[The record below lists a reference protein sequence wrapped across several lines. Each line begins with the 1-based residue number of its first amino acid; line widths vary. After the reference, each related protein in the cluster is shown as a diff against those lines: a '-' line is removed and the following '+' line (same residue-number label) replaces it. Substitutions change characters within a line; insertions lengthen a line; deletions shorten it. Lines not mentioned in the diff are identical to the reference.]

1 MDAEGNLIYTT
12 SDPKYEDLRCI
23 CFLSPGTMGRH
34 GRIQLVS
41 QGPSGAE
48 WTELN
53 MDDEDDCERERN
65 IFPSAEILYYLL
77 DPNHRDPPEG
87 WRRIPLWGSSVLLVR
102 ESIHRRFYQALQRRY
117 HIVHSREDPFDAL
130 QEWPWIAEAI
140 LRRPAS
146 PKEREHQ
153 ERKN

>member
-1 MDAEGNLIYTT
+1 MDGNGNRVYAVA
-12 SDPKYEDLRCI
+12 DPEYEDLQCV
-23 CFLSPGTMGRH
+23 CFLHPVEMGRH
-34 GRIQLVS
+34 GVIQLVS

-48 WTELN
+48 WMELD
-53 MDDEDDCERERN
+53 MDDEDACERERK
-65 IFPSAEILYYLL
+65 IFPSAEIFYYLL

-87 WRRIPLWGSSVLLVR
+87 WKRIPLWGSSVLLVR
-102 ESIHRRFYQALQRRY
+102 EAIHRRFYQALQRRY
-117 HIVHSREDPFDAL
+117 HIVHSRGNPFDAL
-130 QEWPWIAEAI
+130 QEWPWIAESI

>member
-1 MDAEGNLIYTT
+1 MDADGNFVYTT

-23 CFLSPGTMGRH
+23 CFLFPGVMGRH

-48 WTELN
+48 WTELD

-65 IFPSAEILYYLL
+65 IFPTTEIFHYLL
-77 DPNHRDPPEG
+77 DSKHREIPAG
-87 WRRIPLWGSSVLLVR
+87 WKRVPLQGSSVLLVR
-102 ESIHRRFYQALQRRY
+102 ASIHSQFYRILQRRY
-117 HIVHSREDPFDAL
+117 NVARSLGKSFNVFRVWPSVAESVLYRAAL
-130 QEWPWIAEAI
+130 Q
-140 LRRPAS
+140 
-146 PKEREHQ
+146 KEREHQ